1 MSNFIN
7 NYYASNNIFNRDTQY
22 RGGRVSDIE
31 TEIKMYSEKLLKTIY
46 DIEKDCDLVFL
57 SPENIKQASEILV
70 KYGFKKTDNFES
82 VMKPYH
88 TWLRNKYEKILMLV
102 KNEYEK
108 NYTQENFN
116 GPNEFDNYGG
126 AM

>member
-1 MSNFIN
+1 MNNFIN
-7 NYYASNNIFNRDTQY
+7 NYYAANNIFNRDTQY

-31 TEIKMYSEKLLKTIY
+31 TEIKMYSEKLLKAIY

-57 SPENIKQASEILV
+57 SPENIKQTSEILV
-70 KYGFKKTDNFES
+70 KHGFKKTDKFES

-88 TWLRNKYEKILMLV
+88 TWLRNKYEKILMIV